1 MGWGKSSVPTS
12 DRMLPSRDVRMASSW
27 TLLLCSVPDLISREW
42 QHEWRSHGCTLT
54 EILGRSLPAGR
65 DSWPGGITLWIPSAP
80 SVSQECP
87 QIRNQLKQCP
97 QHWGQAGHV
106 LVLPPLPGGSVR
118 WENPAASSLGP
129 CLTPAVHQRLLWN
142 VMCWSSSTGKSSAF
156 CEARLLQRNLFCKI
170 LKGSV
175 AICNSR
181 IVGRW
186 SGGSWDFNRQISCLC
201 VFATPFYKGKHNLK
215 YDYLVL

>member
-1 MGWGKSSVPTS
+1 MWP
-12 DRMLPSRDVRMASSW
+12 W
-27 TLLLCSVPDLISREW
+27 
-42 QHEWRSHGCTLT
+42 
-54 EILGRSLPAGR
+54 
-65 DSWPGGITLWIPSAP
+65 WPGPNSLCPAHGSAAP
-80 SVSQECP
+80 RAKEVT
-87 QIRNQLKQCP
+87 QIDQCP
-97 QHWGQAGHV
+97 QY
-106 LVLPPLPGGSVR
+106 LVVTGVCPSPATSARLGVSTDGRIRLNCGGTSDCVT
-118 WENPAASSLGP
+118 SSFLGP
-129 CLTPAVHQRLLWN
+129 CLTCAVHQKLLWN
-142 VMCWSSSTGKSSAF
+142 VMCWSIGAGKSSAF

>member
-1 MGWGKSSVPTS
+1 MV
-12 DRMLPSRDVRMASSW
+12 L
-27 TLLLCSVPDLISREW
+27 
-42 QHEWRSHGCTLT
+42 
-54 EILGRSLPAGR
+54 
-65 DSWPGGITLWIPSAP
+65 IPSALQP
-80 SVSQECP
+80 NWATQV
-87 QIRNQLKQCP
+87 NQCP
-97 QHWGQAGHV
+97 QYLVAGGVCPSAAVSAAWH
-106 LVLPPLPGGSVR
+106 GSLRVDR
-118 WENPAASSLGP
+118 ETRLNSCGPSKCMTPQFPGP
-129 CLTPAVHQRLLWN
+129 CLTRAVHQRLLWN
-142 VMCWSSSTGKSSAF
+142 EMCWSISTGKSSAF